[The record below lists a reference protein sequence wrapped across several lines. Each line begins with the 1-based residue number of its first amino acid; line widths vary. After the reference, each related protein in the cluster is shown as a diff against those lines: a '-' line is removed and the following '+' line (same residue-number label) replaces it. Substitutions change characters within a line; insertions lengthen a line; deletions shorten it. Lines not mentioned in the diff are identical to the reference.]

1 MILTPIILEDIEHIQ
16 KANKSHERAFE
27 SIIDKVYREDKER
40 KEKAENERKKKE
52 AILHKRE
59 LEKRKAEETKRAKE
73 KERHDAENRARLEAE
88 QRAIAKGVSGGHNDR
103 GDGSEHTEGDTTPRT
118 NQDIQVS
125 GHELEDTSTGST
137 RGSAGTAVIGSTW
150 SEVSP
155 EQASQYM
162 AQGTGVSADV
172 WAGVIYRESSNNPTI
187 VNEIGCFGYLQLHPV
202 HGASSTWTPQ
212 QYLDKAIEIYNT
224 AGAGS
229 WEAW

>member
-16 KANKSHERAFE
+16 KANKSHEKAFE

-59 LEKRKAEETKRAKE
+59 LEKRKAEEAERAKR
-73 KERHDAENRARLEAE
+73 KERHVAEDRARRGTEQHSIAE
-88 QRAIAKGVSGGHNDR
+88 EFSSGHNESVREGVANDATLESEMDR
-103 GDGSEHTEGDTTPRT
+103 REANDNNGVPSGS
-118 NQDIQVS
+118 VS
-125 GHELEDTSTGST
+125 SGL
-137 RGSAGTAVIGSTW
+137 GSTW

>member
-1 MILTPIILEDIEHIQ
+1 MILAPIILEDIEHIQ
-16 KANKSHERAFE
+16 KVNKSHERTFE
-27 SIIDKVYREDKER
+27 SIIDKVYREDKEC
-40 KEKAENERKKKE
+40 KEKAEGERKKKE
-52 AILHKRE
+52 VILRKRE
-59 LEKRKAEETKRAKE
+59 LEKRKAEEAKRAKE
-73 KERHDAENRARLEAE
+73 KERHDIGNRARLEAE
-88 QRAIAKGVSGGHNDR
+88 QRAIAEGVSSGHNDR
-103 GDGSEHTEGDTTPRT
+103 GDGSERIEGDTTHRT

-137 RGSAGTAVIGSTW
+137 RGSVGTTVIGSTW

-202 HGASSTWTPQ
+202 HGPSSTWTPQ

>member
-40 KEKAENERKKKE
+40 KEKAENDRKKKE
-52 AILHKRE
+52 AILHKQR
-59 LEKRKAEETKRAKE
+59 LEKRKAEEAERAKR
-73 KERHDAENRARLEAE
+73 KERHVAEDRARREAE
-88 QRAIAKGVSGGHNDR
+88 QRSIAEELPSGHNENVRERVSDDATLESEMDR
-103 GDGSEHTEGDTTPRT
+103 REANDNNRVPSGS
-118 NQDIQVS
+118 VS
-125 GHELEDTSTGST
+125 SGL
-137 RGSAGTAVIGSTW
+137 GSTW
-150 SEVSP
+150 PEVSP

-202 HGASSTWTPQ
+202 HGPSSTWTPQ

>member
-1 MILTPIILEDIEHIQ
+1 MILTPIVLEDIEHIQ

-40 KEKAENERKKKE
+40 KEKAENDRKKKE

-59 LEKRKAEETKRAKE
+59 LEKRKAEADKRAKE
-73 KERHDAENRARLEAE
+73 IERHNEEDRRQREAE
-88 QRAIAKGVSGGHNDR
+88 QRSTADKVSSTNNASNGG
-103 GDGSEHTEGDTTPRT
+103 GES
-118 NQDIQVS
+118 VS
-125 GHELEDTSTGST
+125 T
-137 RGSAGTAVIGSTW
+137 AGVIGSTW
-150 SEVSP
+150 EEVSP

>member
-40 KEKAENERKKKE
+40 KEKAENDREKKE

-73 KERHDAENRARLEAE
+73 KERHDTENRARLEAE
-88 QRAIAKGVSGGHNDR
+88 QRATAEGVSSGHNDR
-103 GDGSEHTEGDTTPRT
+103 SYGSEHIKGDTTPRT

-125 GHELEDTSTGST
+125 GHELEDTNTGNT
-137 RGSAGTAVIGSTW
+137 RGSAGLSAIGSTW
-150 SEVSP
+150 SEVNP

>member
-1 MILTPIILEDIEHIQ
+1 MILTPIILEDIEYIQ
-16 KANKSHERAFE
+16 KANTSHERAFE

-40 KEKAENERKKKE
+40 KEKAENDRKKKE
-52 AILHKRE
+52 AILHKQE
-59 LEKRKAEETKRAKE
+59 LEKRKAEADKRAKE
-73 KERHDAENRARLEAE
+73 KERHVAENRAKREAE
-88 QRAIAKGVSGGHNDR
+88 QRTTAEELSSGHNESVREGVANDARSESGIDKREANDTSGVSSR
-103 GDGSEHTEGDTTPRT
+103 S
-118 NQDIQVS
+118 VS
-125 GHELEDTSTGST
+125 SGL
-137 RGSAGTAVIGSTW
+137 GSTW

-162 AQGTGVSADV
+162 AQGTGVGADV

>member
-40 KEKAENERKKKE
+40 KEEAEKAKLERENK
-52 AILHKRE
+52 
-59 LEKRKAEETKRAKE
+59 KRKEELKKLNETQEKQQKEVEKLLEETKVIVEEQPQIQVEE
-73 KERHDAENRARLEAE
+73 KEVGLGA
-88 QRAIAKGVSGGHNDR
+88 
-103 GDGSEHTEGDTTPRT
+103 
-118 NQDIQVS
+118 
-125 GHELEDTSTGST
+125 
-137 RGSAGTAVIGSTW
+137 TW

-172 WAGVIYRESSNNPTI
+172 WAGVIYRESSNNPYAL
-187 VNEIGCFGYLQLHPV
+187 NSLGCFGYLQIMQSV
-202 HGASSTWTPQ
+202 HGNVSSWSPQ
-212 QYLDKAIEIYNT
+212 AYLDKAIDIYYSQ
-224 AGAGS
+224 GAQA

>member
-40 KEKAENERKKKE
+40 KGKAENDRKKKE

-59 LEKRKAEETKRAKE
+59 LEKRKAEEAKRAEEIK
-73 KERHDAENRARLEAE
+73 RHDAENRARRETE
-88 QRAIAKGVSGGHNDR
+88 QRTVAEEVPSSNNDR
-103 GDGSEHTEGDTTPRT
+103 GRGDRES
-118 NQDIQVS
+118 VS
-125 GHELEDTSTGST
+125 TSG
-137 RGSAGTAVIGSTW
+137 VIGSTW
-150 SEVSP
+150 AEVSP

-202 HGASSTWTPQ
+202 HGPSSTWTPQ

>member
-1 MILTPIILEDIEHIQ
+1 MILPVTEVDSIRHIQ

-59 LEKRKAEETKRAKE
+59 LEKRKAEEAKRAKE
-73 KERHDAENRARLEAE
+73 IERHDAENRARQELE
-88 QRAIAKGVSGGHNDR
+88 QRSTAEEIHGTDNDR
-103 GDGSEHTEGDTTPRT
+103 NGAGKSVPT
-118 NQDIQVS
+118 S
-125 GHELEDTSTGST
+125 G
-137 RGSAGTAVIGSTW
+137 VIGSTW

>member
-1 MILTPIILEDIEHIQ
+1 MILTPIVLEDIQHIQ
-16 KANKSHERAFE
+16 KANTSRQRSFE

-40 KEKAENERKKKE
+40 NEKAENERKKKA
-52 AILHKRE
+52 AILQKQR
-59 LEKRKAEETKRAKE
+59 LEKRKAAEAERAKE
-73 KERHDAENRARLEAE
+73 IERHDAENRARQRVE
-88 QRAIAKGVSGGHNDR
+88 QRNVAETVDGANNDSNGGGESIQQTSIIA
-103 GDGSEHTEGDTTPRT
+103 
-118 NQDIQVS
+118 
-125 GHELEDTSTGST
+125 
-137 RGSAGTAVIGSTW
+137 STW
-150 SEVSP
+150 AEVSP

-212 QYLDKAIEIYNT
+212 QYLDKAIEIYLT

>member
-1 MILTPIILEDIEHIQ
+1 MILTPIILEDIEHTQ

-40 KEKAENERKKKE
+40 KEKADNDRKKKE
-52 AILHKRE
+52 AILHKQE
-59 LEKRKAEETKRAKE
+59 LEKRKEKEAERAKE
-73 KERHDAENRARLEAE
+73 IERHDAENRARREAE
-88 QRAIAKGVSGGHNDR
+88 QRTAAEEVPSSNNDR
-103 GDGSEHTEGDTTPRT
+103 SRGEGES
-118 NQDIQVS
+118 IQAS
-125 GHELEDTSTGST
+125 G
-137 RGSAGTAVIGSTW
+137 VIGSTW

-162 AQGTGVSADV
+162 EQGTGVSADV
-172 WAGVIYRESSNNPTI
+172 WRGVIYRESSNNPTI

-202 HGASSTWTPQ
+202 HGPSSAWTPQ

>member
-16 KANKSHERAFE
+16 GANTSHERAFE
-27 SIIDKVYREDKER
+27 SIIDKVYREEKER
-40 KEKAENERKKKE
+40 KEKAENDRKKKE
-52 AILHKRE
+52 AILHKQR
-59 LEKRKAEETKRAKE
+59 LEKRKAEADKRAKE
-73 KERHDAENRARLEAE
+73 IERRNEEDRRRREAE
-88 QRAIAKGVSGGHNDR
+88 QRSTAEEV
-103 GDGSEHTEGDTTPRT
+103 PRT
-118 NQDIQVS
+118 DNDS
-125 GHELEDTSTGST
+125 SRE
-137 RGSAGTAVIGSTW
+137 RGKSAPVAGFIGSTW

-155 EQASQYM
+155 ERASQYM

>member
-1 MILTPIILEDIEHIQ
+1 MILAPIILEDIEHIQ

-40 KEKAENERKKKE
+40 KEKADNERKKKE
-52 AILHKRE
+52 TILHKQR
-59 LEKRKAEETKRAKE
+59 LEKRKAEEAERAKR
-73 KERHDAENRARLEAE
+73 KERHDAEDRARREAE
-88 QRAIAKGVSGGHNDR
+88 QRAIAEELPSGTNENVREGVANDATL
-103 GDGSEHTEGDTTPRT
+103 GSEMDRQEANDNNG
-118 NQDIQVS
+118 ISS
-125 GHELEDTSTGST
+125 GSLSNGL
-137 RGSAGTAVIGSTW
+137 GSTW

-162 AQGTGVSADV
+162 AQGTGVSASV

-202 HGASSTWTPQ
+202 HGPSSTWTPQ

-224 AGAGS
+224 AGAQS

>member
-40 KEKAENERKKKE
+40 KEKAENDRKKKE

-59 LEKRKAEETKRAKE
+59 LEKRKAEETKRAEEIK
-73 KERHDAENRARLEAE
+73 RHDAENRARQELE
-88 QRAIAKGVSGGHNDR
+88 QRTVAEEVSSSNNDR
-103 GDGSEHTEGDTTPRT
+103 SRGGGES
-118 NQDIQVS
+118 IQAS
-125 GHELEDTSTGST
+125 G
-137 RGSAGTAVIGSTW
+137 VIGSTW
-150 SEVSP
+150 AEVSP
-155 EQASQYM
+155 EQASRYM
-162 AQGTGVSADV
+162 AQGTGISADV

>member
-1 MILTPIILEDIEHIQ
+1 MILTPIVLEDIQHIQ
-16 KANKSHERAFE
+16 KANTSHERAFE
-27 SIIDKVYREDKER
+27 SIVDKVYREDKER
-40 KEKAENERKKKE
+40 KEKAENDRKKKE
-52 AILHKRE
+52 AILHKQE
-59 LEKRKAEETKRAKE
+59 LEKRKAEADKRAKE
-73 KERHDAENRARLEAE
+73 KERHVAEDRARREAE
-88 QRAIAKGVSGGHNDR
+88 QRTTAEELSSGHNESVREGVSNDASPESGIDKR
-103 GDGSEHTEGDTTPRT
+103 KANDT
-118 NQDIQVS
+118 NGVS
-125 GHELEDTSTGST
+125 SGL
-137 RGSAGTAVIGSTW
+137 GSTW

-202 HGASSTWTPQ
+202 HGASSTLTPQ

>member
-16 KANKSHERAFE
+16 KANKSNERAFE
-27 SIIDKVYREDKER
+27 SIIDKVYREDKEH
-40 KEKAENERKKKE
+40 KDKAENERKKKE
-52 AILHKRE
+52 AILHKQE
-59 LEKRKAEETKRAKE
+59 LEKRKAEETERAKE
-73 KERHDAENRARLEAE
+73 IERHGAENRARREDE
-88 QRAIAKGVSGGHNDR
+88 QRSTTKEVISSNNDR
-103 GDGSEHTEGDTTPRT
+103 GRGKGEYIPT
-118 NQDIQVS
+118 S
-125 GHELEDTSTGST
+125 G
-137 RGSAGTAVIGSTW
+137 VIGSTW
-150 SEVSP
+150 AEVSP

>member
-1 MILTPIILEDIEHIQ
+1 MILTPIILEDIKHIQ
-16 KANKSHERAFE
+16 KANNSHERAFE

-52 AILHKRE
+52 AILHKQE
-59 LEKRKAEETKRAKE
+59 LEKRIAEADKRAKE
-73 KERHDAENRARLEAE
+73 KERHVAEDRARREVE
-88 QRAIAKGVSGGHNDR
+88 SNNVSEEVTSRHNDNVGGGAER
-103 GDGSEHTEGDTTPRT
+103 GIAQRSKES
-118 NQDIQVS
+118 I
-125 GHELEDTSTGST
+125 
-137 RGSAGTAVIGSTW
+137 IGSTW

-155 EQASQYM
+155 EQASHYM

>member
-1 MILTPIILEDIEHIQ
+1 MILTPIILEDIEHIH

-73 KERHDAENRARLEAE
+73 KERHDAENRARREAE
-88 QRAIAKGVSGGHNDR
+88 QRATAEATASTNNNGMGGGESVPTSG
-103 GDGSEHTEGDTTPRT
+103 
-118 NQDIQVS
+118 
-125 GHELEDTSTGST
+125 
-137 RGSAGTAVIGSTW
+137 VIGSTW

-172 WAGVIYRESSNNPTI
+172 WAGVIYRESSNNPT
-187 VNEIGCFGYLQLHPV
+187 VTNSLGCFGYLQIMQSV
-202 HGASSTWTPQ
+202 HGNVSSWSPQ
-212 QYLDKAIEIYNT
+212 AYLDKAIEIYHSQ
-224 AGAGS
+224 GAQA

>member
-1 MILTPIILEDIEHIQ
+1 MVLTPIILEDIEHIQ

-40 KEKAENERKKKE
+40 KEKAENDRKKKE
-52 AILHKRE
+52 AILHKRG
-59 LEKRKAEETKRAKE
+59 LEKRKAEADKRAKE
-73 KERHDAENRARLEAE
+73 IERRNEADRRRREAVQRTATKE
-88 QRAIAKGVSGGHNDR
+88 VSSPNNDSNGG
-103 GDGSEHTEGDTTPRT
+103 GES
-118 NQDIQVS
+118 VS
-125 GHELEDTSTGST
+125 TSG
-137 RGSAGTAVIGSTW
+137 VIGSTW
-150 SEVSP
+150 AEVSP

>member
-16 KANKSHERAFE
+16 KVNKSHERAFE
-27 SIIDKVYREDKER
+27 SIIDKVYREDKEY
-40 KEKAENERKKKE
+40 KEKAENDRKKKE
-52 AILHKRE
+52 TILHKRE
-59 LEKRKAEETKRAKE
+59 LEKRKAEETKRAEELK
-73 KERHDAENRARLEAE
+73 RRDAENRARRETE
-88 QRAIAKGVSGGHNDR
+88 QRSTAEEVLSSNNDR
-103 GDGSEHTEGDTTPRT
+103 SRGEGEP
-118 NQDIQVS
+118 IQAS
-125 GHELEDTSTGST
+125 G
-137 RGSAGTAVIGSTW
+137 VIGSTW
-150 SEVSP
+150 AEVSP

-172 WAGVIYRESSNNPTI
+172 WAGVIYHESSNNPTI

-202 HGASSTWTPQ
+202 HGPSSTWTPQ

>member
-16 KANKSHERAFE
+16 KANTSHERTFE

-40 KEKAENERKKKE
+40 KEEAEKAKLERENK
-52 AILHKRE
+52 
-59 LEKRKAEETKRAKE
+59 KRKEELKKLKETQEKQQKEVEKLLDETKVIAEEQSQSQIEE
-73 KERHDAENRARLEAE
+73 KE
-88 QRAIAKGVSGGHNDR
+88 
-103 GDGSEHTEGDTTPRT
+103 
-118 NQDIQVS
+118 IQ
-125 GHELEDTSTGST
+125 L
-137 RGSAGTAVIGSTW
+137 GSTW
-150 SEVSP
+150 AEVSP
-155 EQASQYM
+155 RMAADYM